1 MSRKQPECL
10 TPSMSL
16 LVKLGSIAVHTGE
29 MLSTSGHVF
38 DLTVLQ
44 NALKDPEVSAWIEE
58 MNKLALLPE
67 KRRK

>member
-1 MSRKQPECL
+1 MSRKPECL

-16 LVKLGSIAVHTGE
+16 LVKLGSIAVHTDE

-38 DLTVLQ
+38 DMTVLQ

-58 MNKLALLPE
+58 MNKLALLPV